1 MDINLTL
8 IVQMFVFGAFV
19 WFTMKFVWPP
29 LVKVLEER
37 HDKIADGLAAAERGR
52 RELELAQ
59 HRVKEDMK
67 QAKADALDILDKAN
81 RRSAQLI
88 DEAKLEAR
96 PEAQKV
102 AKLAQEQLAQEVT
115 RAKDELRK
123 QVGVLAVAGA
133 EKILK
138 RAISEQESQ
147 SLMDNLIEEI

>member
-1 MDINLTL
+1 
-8 IVQMFVFGAFV
+8 
-19 WFTMKFVWPP
+19 
-29 LVKVLEER
+29 
-37 HDKIADGLAAAERGR
+37 
-52 RELELAQ
+52 
-59 HRVKEDMK
+59 MK
-67 QAKADALDILDKAN
+67 QANADALDILDKAN

-96 PEAQKV
+96 TEAQKV